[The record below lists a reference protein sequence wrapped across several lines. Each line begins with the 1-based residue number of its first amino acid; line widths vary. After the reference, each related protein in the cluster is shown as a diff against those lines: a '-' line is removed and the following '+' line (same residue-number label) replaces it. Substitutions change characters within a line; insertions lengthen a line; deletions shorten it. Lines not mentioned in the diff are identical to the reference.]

1 METSNEFTNRKSSQ
15 LLAVT
20 SANLAMFAYT
30 PLFAIAEQIVGLWL
44 YFLLHLIPISIALMS
59 VARLRRNGFR
69 PVAILVAI
77 AILIGLNVVGFL
89 LKTSIL
95 AGILSF
101 GVAAIIY
108 GIQSLRQSRIE
119 GTEQRTAAQVGI
131 VFGSVPLLLT
141 GIIIFVLSNLKF
153 TF

>member
-1 METSNEFTNRKSSQ
+1 MKITNEFVDRNSQ
-15 LLAVT
+15 LFAVT

-30 PLFAIAEQIVGLWL
+30 PLFVIAEHIVGLWL
-44 YFLLHLIPISIALMS
+44 YFTLHLIPISIALMS
-59 VARLRRNGFR
+59 AARLKRNGFR

-89 LKTSIL
+89 LQTSIL
-95 AGILSF
+95 AGILGF

-108 GIQSLRQSRIE
+108 GIRSLRKSRLE
-119 GTEQRTAAQVGI
+119 GTEQKAAAQVGI

-141 GIIIFVLSNLKF
+141 GLIIFILSSLTF